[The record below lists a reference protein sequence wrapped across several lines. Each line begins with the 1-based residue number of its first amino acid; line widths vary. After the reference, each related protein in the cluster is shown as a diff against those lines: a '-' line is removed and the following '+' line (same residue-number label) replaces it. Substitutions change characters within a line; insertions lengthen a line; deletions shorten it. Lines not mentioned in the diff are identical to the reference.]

1 MNMFAISSSTDL
13 RVYFNTNEKKCKA
26 NQKNFFK
33 DLSKEI
39 DPSNL
44 KNELEAKSQG
54 LWEKI
59 KTFFANIWAAISGV
73 FQGGN
78 EEPTQTT
85 N

>member
-1 MNMFAISSSTDL
+1 ML
-13 RVYFNTNEKKCKA
+13 
-26 NQKNFFK
+26 NQKNIFK

-39 DPSNL
+39 DLSNL

-59 KTFFANIWAAISGV
+59 KSFFANIWAAISGL